1 MTPTRRQQLERL
13 QRALRFNC
21 PALWGAEGPAKE
33 EQAERILLNVR
44 AKLRPI
50 EKAEHH
56 ERMNKI
62 FEQRY
67 NADTA
72 INYY

>member
-1 MTPTRRQQLERL
+1 MTTTRRQQLDRI
-13 QRALRFNC
+13 LRNLRRSDS
-21 PALWGAEGPAKE
+21 PLWGNQGQEKE
-33 EQAERILLNVR
+33 DQAERVIFKIR
-44 AKLRPI
+44 ARLRPI
-50 EKAEHH
+50 EKAEHR

-72 INYY
+72 INYA

>member
-21 PALWGAEGPAKE
+21 PALWGDEGQEKE
-33 EQAERILLNVR
+33 DQAERILSKVR

-50 EKAEHH
+50 EKAEFR
-56 ERMNKI
+56 ERANKI